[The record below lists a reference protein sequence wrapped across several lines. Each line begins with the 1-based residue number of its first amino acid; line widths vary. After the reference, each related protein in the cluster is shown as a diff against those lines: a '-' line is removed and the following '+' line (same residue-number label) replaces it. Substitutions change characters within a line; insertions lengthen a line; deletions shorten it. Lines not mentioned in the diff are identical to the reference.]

1 MYDHNT
7 IHKWVCTNFPQ
18 SKQKIAS
25 LKVKNVSKDVT
36 SRGYLAGEENGSTFE
51 RILEKLSIN
60 FCAELCHV
68 LAIVKLKEHN
78 SSIGFNR
85 IRLMLDQSQDKRGKC

>member
-1 MYDHNT
+1 MA
-7 IHKWVCTNFPQ
+7 P
-18 SKQKIAS
+18 
-25 LKVKNVSKDVT
+25 LKVENVSRDSLV
-36 SRGYLAGEENGSTFE
+36 SRGYSTCKDKGSTFE
-51 RILEKLSIN
+51 KILGKLSIN

-85 IRLMLDQSQDKRGKC
+85 IRLMLDQSQDKRGESIFIAL